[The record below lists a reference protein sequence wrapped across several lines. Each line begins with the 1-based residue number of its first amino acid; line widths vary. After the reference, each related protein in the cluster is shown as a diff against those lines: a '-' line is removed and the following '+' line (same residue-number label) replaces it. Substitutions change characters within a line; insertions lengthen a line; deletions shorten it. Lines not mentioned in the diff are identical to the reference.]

1 MHSFGALDFYET
13 RKNDSYDSDDI
24 LKVRD
29 LYLPLIGGKAFSLY
43 AFLMSEKPNN
53 MVTHERMLGWL
64 QLSVSEI
71 YNAFLALEAVG
82 LIKTLFQ
89 ESPTAN
95 CFIYCIRSPL
105 GPKDFL
111 NEPLFS
117 SLLRTYI
124 GDDGYKL
131 IESKYLKSVQLPGFK
146 DVSES
151 YSNYFAGANEKT
163 ILNHAKAKKAKLET
177 NVDNSK
183 LKESLKSFGINVS
196 ILTEEE
202 IDKIGKYAV
211 LYGYDSEDMASIVY
225 SSLENGKVNFSILE
239 KQCRASMKF
248 DYIAKNDT
256 EKSQISAPSA
266 LKNKIEMMDTL
277 APKDFLYN
285 LQSGHR
291 PPVKDLKLIQ
301 SLAFNANLSNP
312 LINVIIDYALAKNDG
327 ILSYTYC
334 ENLGAILIRKG
345 AKNAKD
351 AMEILNSLPSN
362 KVSYKKPKIEKEV
375 TPIAEKE
382 IEVSRNETKNSETTV
397 TLTDDYIEK
406 LLKSLDN

>member
-64 QLSVSEI
+64 QLSVNEV

-151 YSNYFAGANEKT
+151 YSNYFAGVTEET
-163 ILNHAKAKKAKLET
+163 ILNNAKAKKAKLET

-202 IDKIGKYAV
+202 MDKIGKYAV
-211 LYGYDSEDMASIVY
+211 LYGYDSEGMASIVS
-225 SSLENGKVNFSILE
+225 SSLTNGKVNFSILE

-248 DYIAKNDT
+248 DYIVKDET
-256 EKSQISAPSA
+256 TKSKISTPSV
-266 LKNKIEMMDTL
+266 LKTKIELMDDVS
-277 APKDFLYN
+277 PRQFMFY
-285 LQSGHR
+285 LQRVR
-291 PPVKDLKLIQ
+291 PSVKDLKLIN
-301 SLAFNANLSNP
+301 SLAFNLNLPNP
-312 LINVIIDYALAKNDG
+312 LINAIIDYTLEKNDG
-327 ILSYTYC
+327 VLTYSYC
-334 ENLGAILIRKG
+334 ENLGTILMRKG

-351 AMEILNSLPSN
+351 AMEILNSLPSKKIN
-362 KVSYKKPKIEKEV
+362 YKKSEIEKEA
-375 TPIAEKE
+375 TPVVENKTEVRKEKPKDPDE
-382 IEVSRNETKNSETTV
+382 PV
-397 TLTDDYIEK
+397 
-406 LLKSLDN
+406 LKTEEDIKKYLESLSH

>member
-64 QLSVSEI
+64 QLSVNEI

-124 GDDGYKL
+124 GKDEYKI
-131 IESKYLKSVQLPGFK
+131 IESKYLKSIKLPGFK
-146 DVSES
+146 DVSET
-151 YSNYFAGANEKT
+151 YSDYFGAPNENVLTK
-163 ILNHAKAKKAKLET
+163 AKEKKAKLET
-177 NVDNSK
+177 SFDYSK
-183 LKESLKSFGINVS
+183 LNNSLLSFGINLNS
-196 ILTEEE
+196 ISDD
-202 IDKIGKYAV
+202 DKEKIAKFAI
-211 LYGYDSEDMASIVY
+211 LYGYDADTMAEIVRQA
-225 SSLENGKVNFSILE
+225 LVNGKIDFLIIE

-248 DYIAKNDT
+248 DYIGKNET
-256 EKSQISAPSA
+256 PKSQVSAPSA
-266 LKNKIEMMDTL
+266 LKKKIEMMDEIT
-277 APKDFLYN
+277 PKEFLYN

-291 PPVKDLKLIQ
+291 PSVKDLKLIQ

-334 ENLGAILIRKG
+334 ENLGAILTRKG

-362 KVSYKKPKIEKEV
+362 KVSYKKTKIEKEV
-375 TPIAEKE
+375 TPVVEEEVKVEANKE
-382 IEVSRNETKNSETTV
+382 EDSTKLETEEDIKNYLESF
-397 TLTDDYIEK
+397 DD
-406 LLKSLDN
+406 